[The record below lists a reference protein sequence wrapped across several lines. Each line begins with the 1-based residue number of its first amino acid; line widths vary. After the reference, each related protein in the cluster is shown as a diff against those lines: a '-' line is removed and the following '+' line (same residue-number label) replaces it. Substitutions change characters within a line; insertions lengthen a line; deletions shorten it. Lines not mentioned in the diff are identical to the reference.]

1 MKYKLHIKKI
11 LKKPYYVVFLFVI
24 LVLIFCLTPDNDNG
38 IDDKHQSNE
47 DVYKLEK
54 RLESILC
61 NIDGAGRVDVMIT
74 LESEGEKIILKD
86 NKNSDSSTLFDNNNN
101 PSSEE
106 KTVMTKDGSK
116 EEPFIRKQTKAEI
129 RGVIV
134 CADGAYDEIV
144 KNQLISSCVAV
155 LDIPVTR
162 VSVVK
167 RKE

>member
-1 MKYKLHIKKI
+1 MKYKTSLIKNI
-11 LKKPYYVVFLFVI
+11 KKPYYLVIVFLL
-24 LVLIFCLTPDNDNG
+24 LVLLFCFAPDDHIKTNE
-38 IDDKHQSNE
+38 KSVHNE
-47 DVYKLEK
+47 DVSELEK
-54 RLESILC
+54 RLEDILGH
-61 NIDGAGRVDVMIT
+61 IEGAGKVDVMIT
-74 LESEGEKIILKD
+74 LASQGEKIILKD
-86 NKNSDSSTLFDNNNN
+86 SKTSDKASLFENPDNSSL
-101 PSSEE
+101 EE

-116 EEPFIRKQTKAEI
+116 EEPFIRKQLNAEV

-144 KNQLISSCVAV
+144 KNEITSSCVAV